1 MSKIGRRPIEIG
13 KTKVEISGQEITYK
27 GPHASGSYQLPDV
40 LVATLDGGHL
50 YIKSVE
56 KSVEKPK
63 MSQRNVNR
71 IWGLH
76 RALLSNKICGA
87 STLFEKKMEIVGLGF
102 KASLSGKN
110 NIIFSLGFSHKI
122 TFPLP
127 ATVTLDVDKTEQ
139 KLLFKSPDRD
149 LLGHVCS
156 MVRALRVPEPY
167 KGTGIRLA
175 DEVIVR
181 KAGKTKAA
189 TAA

>member
-13 KTKVEISGQEITYK
+13 KTKVEIAGQEITYK
-27 GPHASGSYQLPDV
+27 GPHASGSYLLPDA
-40 LVATLDGGHL
+40 LVATLEGENL
-50 YIKSVE
+50 YIKAA
-56 KSVEKPK
+56 EKPK

-71 IWGLH
+71 VWGLH
-76 RALLSNKICGA
+76 RALLSNRICGA
-87 STLFEKKMEIVGLGF
+87 SKLFEKKMEIVGLGF

-110 NIIFSLGFSHKI
+110 NIVFSLGFSHKI
-122 TFPLP
+122 NFPLP
-127 ATVTLDVDKTEQ
+127 EKVTLEVDKTEQ